1 MDCEMVGVGPDG
13 IESALARV
21 SIVNYS
27 GGVVL
32 DEYVRPQE
40 PITNYRTWVSGIR
53 PEDMVNGSGIASA
66 CWVTF

>member
-13 IESALARV
+13 TESALARV
-21 SIVNYS
+21 SIINYS

-40 PITNYRTWVSGIR
+40 PITDYRTWVSGIR
-53 PEDMVNGSGIASA
+53 PEHMVNGITITSA
-66 CWVTF
+66 YWVAF

>member
-1 MDCEMVGVGPDG
+1 MVGVGPDG

-21 SIVNYS
+21 SIANYS

-32 DEYVRPQE
+32 DEYVRAQE

-53 PEDMVNGSGIASA
+53 PEDMVNGIGIASA
-66 CWVTF
+66 RWVEL

>member
-1 MDCEMVGVGPDG
+1 MVGVGPDG
-13 IESALARV
+13 AESALARV

-27 GGVVL
+27 GGMVL

-53 PEDMVNGSGIASA
+53 PEDMVNGIGTAS
-66 CWVTF
+66 VRSVGF

>member
-53 PEDMVNGSGIASA
+53 PEDMVNGSGIASL
-66 CWVTF
+66 CWIEL

>member
-1 MDCEMVGVGPDG
+1 MVGVGPNG
-13 IESALARV
+13 AESALARV

-40 PITNYRTWVSGIR
+40 PITDYRTWVSGIR
-53 PEDMVNGSGIASA
+53 PEDMVNGIGIASA
-66 CWVTF
+66 RWVKF